1 MAILFANNCSTT
13 LSVGITAGSTSIQ
26 VADSSAFPQPT
37 GGDVIYITLE
47 DPAGDIEIIR
57 CSANDAINTFTVDTG
72 GRGIDGTTA
81 QAFNATETRVELRL
95 VKTIMEAYLQKTGGT
110 LTGNLNMSS
119 NNVADA
125 KLTGA
130 STQMLAGEIVAVPLR
145 GLAGASGNEIA
156 VNTDGVTRAT
166 AGGAAILCTGD
177 DIMAELD
184 VSGTITF
191 NSATVA
197 VVVPSAV
204 PFLVQ
209 DTDNSHNVQIVHD
222 GTNPQLSCT
231 NNEDFIFANSS
242 IDLSLNQL
250 KQAEFIDQS
259 VTEQTVSSGT
269 PSPGILTIDYSLG
282 SYVNVQLTENISSIV
297 INNAPANGAVGSM
310 RIKFIQDPVTPRTIS
325 WTGYKF
331 AKTPSHSTTV
341 NAIDF
346 VDLWTD
352 DGGTTWYCA
361 MDDNWVTQ

>member
-47 DPAGDIEIIR
+47 DPAGDIEVIR
-57 CSANDAINTFTVDTG
+57 CSANDAVNTFTVDTG
-72 GRGIDGTTA
+72 GRGVDGTTA

-95 VKTIMEAYLQKTGGT
+95 IKSVVDNWLQLTGGS
-110 LTGNLNMSS
+110 LTGNIDMNS
-119 NNVADA
+119 NNVIDA
-125 KLTGA
+125 VLSGTG
-130 STQMLAGEIVAVPLR
+130 TKVIAGEIVDVPIR
-145 GLAGASGNEIA
+145 GATGATGNQIL
-156 VNTDGVTRAT
+156 VNSDGTTRAT

-184 VSGTITF
+184 VTGTITF

-197 VVVPSAV
+197 VVVPGGV
-204 PFLVQ
+204 PLRIN
-209 DTDNSHNVQIVHD
+209 DGDDSHNVQIIHD
-222 GTNPQLSCT
+222 GTNPQFSCT
-231 NNEDFIFANSS
+231 NDEDFIFANSS

-259 VTEQTVSSGT
+259 VTEQTVGSSL
-269 PSPGILTIDYSLG
+269 GILTIDYSLG
-282 SYVNVQLTENISSIV
+282 SYVNVALTENITSIV
-297 INNAPANGAVGSM
+297 INNAPANGAVGSL
-310 RIKFIQDPVTPRTIS
+310 RIKFTQGASAYTIS

-331 AKTPSHSTTV
+331 AKTPAHSTT
-341 NAIDF
+341 NGAIDF